1 METRI
6 IMPKNDQERI
16 DALRNIYLNAT
27 ETGMSQLPIATEMVG
42 YVKPFLHKLSEN
54 SFGSNLAAT
63 IMMRQVVDELLS
75 DIYRQVADYCR
86 KTDASNAF
94 MVANAF
100 GLKVEA
106 GRVISINNYLA
117 QVA

>member
-1 METRI
+1 
-6 IMPKNDQERI
+6 MPRNDQERI

-27 ETGMSQLPIATEMVG
+27 DTNMGHMPFAGEMVG
-42 YVKPFLHKLSEN
+42 YVKPFLQKLSDN

-63 IMMRQVVDELLS
+63 IMMRQVVDELLC
-75 DIYRQVADYCR
+75 DIYRQIADYCR
-86 KTDASNAF
+86 QADASTAF

-100 GLKVEA
+100 GLKVET
-106 GRVISINNYLA
+106 GRVISLNNYLA